1 MPLMM
6 MMISM
11 IMKRKTCCLIWRQDE
26 DRCNPP
32 NPRPQGGLA
41 GWFSISSLLDIL
53 KSFRAILLG
62 NAYFNTVLDG
72 VKKHDRSINERGIL
86 REWLDLDN
94 LKGLPEQRGEDSGK
108 LEPSYRRNNA
118 RPSSLQS
125 LKIIVIIH
133 FITSSSWTLVSL

>member
-1 MPLMM
+1 MPLVMM
-6 MMISM
+6 MMVISM

-41 GWFSISSLLDIL
+41 GWFSISSLLENL
-53 KSFRAILLG
+53 AILLG

-118 RPSSLQS
+118 RPSSLQ
-125 LKIIVIIH
+125 LIVFKIIVIIH